1 MQSFPT
7 LSLGQLLVWLR
18 EVLASPTLSGTARLL
33 AAALATYHN
42 SETGW
47 TFPSLRTLARDM
59 HCTPKTVIRA
69 YRELEADRRLQHLE
83 RRSGPGTRDR
93 MSHQYVLL
101 PRGDLA
107 ENRAAR
113 KSARG
118 GSDQG
123 GLWQPVPQPCTRHI
137 HTPVGLRET
146 NRPSL
151 IDQPERPET
160 AAAQT
165 STPKA
170 RESHEETK
178 AQQAAETGT
187 PEEAKTQAAQQPT
200 PEHTGKREAENADKP
215 EAAQAAPLPCSENR
229 CVRLARRIQ
238 RLADGRGWRLENA
251 RKAVE
256 KALRRAGTEAVE
268 RLICKLEEGDC
279 RPAYELQG
287 MLDGLRKDEA
297 TRRDTGISPGPFD
310 AAYQHAKALY
320 HSCRAGGGVV
330 DFSRWKRI
338 EERLNAADIT
348 GPFRWNNRPGMI
360 AAMAQAIRAGTLAP
374 EAV

>member
-7 LSLGQLLVWLR
+7 LSLDQLMRWLR
-18 EVLASPTLSGTARLL
+18 EVFASPTLSGTARLL
-33 AAALATYHN
+33 AAVLATYHN
-42 SETGW
+42 SETGF
-47 TFPSLRTLARDM
+47 TYPSLRTLARDM

-69 YRELEADRRLQHLE
+69 YRELEADRRLKHIA

-101 PRGDLA
+101 LRGDLA

-118 GSDQG
+118 GMEQG
-123 GLWQPVPQPCTRHI
+123 GLWQPVPQPCTRHA
-137 HTPVGLRET
+137 HTPVVLRET
-146 NRPSL
+146 NRPSV

-160 AAAQT
+160 EAAQT

-170 RESHEETK
+170 SEPHEE
-178 AQQAAETGT
+178 AQ
-187 PEEAKTQAAQQPT
+187 TQQ

-215 EAAQAAPLPCSENR
+215 EAAQASHLPYSENR
-229 CVRLARRIQ
+229 CVRLTRRIQ
-238 RLADGRGWRLENA
+238 HLANGRGWRMDNA
-251 RKAVE
+251 KAAVE
-256 KALRRAGTEAVE
+256 KALRCAGAEAVE
-268 RLICKLEEGDC
+268 RLISKLEEGDC
-279 RPAYELQG
+279 RPAYELRG
-287 MLDGLRKDEA
+287 MLDGLRKDGA
-297 TRRDTGISPGPFD
+297 TCRDTEISPGPFD
-310 AAYQHAKALY
+310 TAYQCAKALY

-330 DFSRWKRI
+330 DFSCWKRI
-338 EERLNAADIT
+338 EARIEAAGIA
-348 GPFRWNNRPGMI
+348 GPFRWNNKPGMI